1 MTYGELENN
10 GFKKMGNW
18 YTRDNISINLFT
30 KILRETKLK
39 FDIDFQS
46 LDNLSLNKIDNL
58 VIALKEFK
66 WKQKL

>member
-1 MTYGELENN
+1 MIYGELENN
-10 GFKKMGNW
+10 GFKKVGNW

-58 VIALKEFK
+58 VIAVKEFK
-66 WKQKL
+66 